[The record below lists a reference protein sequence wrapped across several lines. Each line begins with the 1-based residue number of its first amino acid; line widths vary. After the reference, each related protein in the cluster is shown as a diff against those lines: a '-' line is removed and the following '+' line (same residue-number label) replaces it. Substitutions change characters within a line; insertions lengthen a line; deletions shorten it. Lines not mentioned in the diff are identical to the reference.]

1 VIQKGFINQNQEQQL
16 VDIGN
21 INLSGKRIMIVY
33 NPTSGTYKD
42 QRGLI
47 HDALF
52 SNQIFYDLYETKSKL
67 DAMH

>member
-33 NPTSGTYKD
+33 NPTSGTY
-42 QRGLI
+42 
-47 HDALF
+47 
-52 SNQIFYDLYETKSKL
+52 
-67 DAMH
+67 